1 MRILTEADLRSSLSL
16 EGIKIYTVPPDVF
29 VTPAA
34 REYLAVRGI
43 GIAVKSGEKTCFD
56 DTKQAKHSN
65 RMRFYVDAKTGKTY
79 EEKPEDMT
87 HLRANILIKKTDPI
101 IDFRGKLDL
110 LEAEIIL
117 AQIVSERLGYTR
129 LTQDLG
135 ETLDYTRNLLACE
148 VLEKPVDENVTLLG
162 LSIPELRRVSHDI
175 KSELG
180 LKTHPMPDYKMGEM
194 PAVLNKLR
202 ALVRQ
207 TELSAAK
214 AVPERLDI
222 IRALNRLS
230 SCMHILFCRFLVG
243 KYGAKE
249 K

>member
-29 VTPAA
+29 ITPAA

-43 GIAVKSGEKTCFD
+43 GIAVKSGVKTCYD
-56 DTKQAKHSN
+56 DTRRAGSSA
-65 RMRFYVDAKTGKTY
+65 RMHVFVDAKTGKTY
-79 EEKPEDMT
+79 DQKPEDMT
-87 HLRANILIKKTDPI
+87 HLRDNILIKKTDPV

-110 LEAEIIL
+110 LESEIIL
-117 AQIVSERLGYTR
+117 AQIVSERLGYAKMTA
-129 LTQDLG
+129 DLG
-135 ETLDYTRNLLACE
+135 ETLDYTRNILACE
-148 VLEKPVDENVTLLG
+148 VLQKPVDENVMLLG

-207 TELSAAK
+207 TELAAAR
-214 AVPERLDI
+214 AVPERVDI
-222 IRALNRLS
+222 IRAMNRLS

-243 KYGAKE
+243 QYGAK
-249 K
+249 

>member
-29 VTPAA
+29 ITPAA

-43 GIAVKSGEKTCFD
+43 GIAVKSGVKTCYD
-56 DTKQAKHSN
+56 DTRRAESTN
-65 RMRFYVDAKTGKTY
+65 RITLYVDGKTGKTY
-79 EEKPEDMT
+79 AEKPEDMT
-87 HLRANILIKKTDPI
+87 HLHGNVLVKKTDPV

-110 LEAEIIL
+110 LESEIIL
-117 AQIVSERLGYTR
+117 AQVVSERSGYAR
-129 LTQDLG
+129 LTCDLG
-135 ETLDYTRNLLACE
+135 ETLSFTRNILACE
-148 VLEKPVDENVTLLG
+148 VLEKPLDENLSLLG

-180 LKTHPMPDYKMGEM
+180 LKTHPVPDYKMGEM

-202 ALVRQ
+202 AEVRQ
-207 TELSAAK
+207 AELAAAK
-214 AVPERLDI
+214 AVPQRVDI

-230 SCMHILFCRFLVG
+230 SCMHILFCRFLAG
-243 KYGAKE
+243 RYSAG
-249 K
+249 

>member
-16 EGIKIYTVPPDVF
+16 EGLKVYTVPPDVF

-65 RMRFYVDAKTGKTY
+65 RMHFYVDAKTGKTY

-87 HLRANILIKKTDPI
+87 HLRANILIKKTDPV

-117 AQIVSERLGYTR
+117 AQIVSERLGYAR

-243 KYGAKE
+243 KYGAK
-249 K
+249 KG

>member
-29 VTPAA
+29 ITPAA

-43 GIAVKSGEKTCFD
+43 GIAVKSGVKTCYD
-56 DTKQAKHSN
+56 DTRRAETTSSS
-65 RMRFYVDAKTGKTY
+65 MRAFVDAKTGKTY
-79 EEKPEDMT
+79 DHKPEDMT
-87 HLRANILIKKTDPI
+87 HLRGNVLVIRTDPV

-110 LEAEIIL
+110 LESEMIL
-117 AQIVSERLGYTR
+117 AQIVSERLGYTQMTR
-129 LTQDLG
+129 DLG

-148 VLEKPVDENVTLLG
+148 VLERPVDENVTLLG
-162 LSIPELRRVSHDI
+162 LTIPELRRVSHDI
-175 KSELG
+175 KTELG

-207 TELSAAK
+207 TELAAAR
-214 AVPERLDI
+214 AVPDRVDI

-230 SCMHILFCRFLVG
+230 SCMHIMFCKFLVG
-243 KYGAKE
+243 HYGSK
-249 K
+249 

>member
-29 VTPAA
+29 ITPAA

-43 GIAVKSGEKTCFD
+43 GIAVKSGVKTCYD
-56 DTKQAKHSN
+56 DTRRAETTSSVMH
-65 RMRFYVDAKTGKTY
+65 MFVDAKTGKTY
-79 EEKPEDMT
+79 DQKPEDMT
-87 HLRANILIKKTDPI
+87 HLRGNVLVKKTDPV

-110 LEAEIIL
+110 LESEIIL
-117 AQIVSERLGYTR
+117 AQIVSERLGYGQMTR
-129 LTQDLG
+129 DLG
-135 ETLDYTRNLLACE
+135 ETLDFTRNILASE
-148 VLEKPVDENVTLLG
+148 VLERPLDENDTLLG
-162 LSIPELRRVSHDI
+162 LTIPELRRVSHDI

-180 LKTHPMPDYKMGEM
+180 LKTHPMPDYTMGEM

-207 TELSAAK
+207 TELAAAK
-214 AVPERLDI
+214 AVPDRVDI
-222 IRALNRLS
+222 IRAMNRLS

-243 KYGAKE
+243 QYGSK
-249 K
+249 